1 MEKTKIVEEKRL
13 AAEACQKEVEE
24 LKESVTELDNGRAL
38 DQLLRMTKI
47 PHLSAN
53 LRIEA

>member
-38 DQLLRMTKI
+38 DQLLCMTKI